1 MPTLAVDNSRRAR
14 ATVAPAVCAAGVLLL
29 EQLTG
34 GRDRRRYT
42 SCMPHGKRRIRTPP
56 ASVIAGLSRI
66 PGVGPSI
73 AADLYSLGIREV
85 AELRGRNAESLYA
98 ELCREVGTHVDRCA
112 LYVFRCAVYFA
123 SEPEPD
129 PELLKWWNWKDAR

>member
-1 MPTLAVDNSRRAR
+1 MPQRKPR
-14 ATVAPAVCAAGVLLL
+14 AT
-29 EQLTG
+29 
-34 GRDRRRYT
+34 
-42 SCMPHGKRRIRTPP
+42 TPP
-56 ASVIAGLSRI
+56 RSAIAELSRI

-98 ELCREVGTHVDRCA
+98 DLCREVGAHVDRCA

-123 SEPEPD
+123 SESKPD

>member
-1 MPTLAVDNSRRAR
+1 
-14 ATVAPAVCAAGVLLL
+14 
-29 EQLTG
+29 
-34 GRDRRRYT
+34 
-42 SCMPHGKRRIRTPP
+42 MPHGKRRIRTPP

>member
-1 MPTLAVDNSRRAR
+1 MPRKNESAR
-14 ATVAPAVCAAGVLLL
+14 ASA
-29 EQLTG
+29 
-34 GRDRRRYT
+34 
-42 SCMPHGKRRIRTPP
+42 
-56 ASVIAGLSRI
+56 IANLSRI

-98 ELCREVGTHVDRCA
+98 ELCRKVGKHVDRCA

-123 SEPEPD
+123 SESKHD
-129 PELLKWWNWKDAR
+129 PELLKWWNWKDGARRASPQ

>member
-1 MPTLAVDNSRRAR
+1 MPSKKPR
-14 ATVAPAVCAAGVLLL
+14 VA
-29 EQLTG
+29 
-34 GRDRRRYT
+34 
-42 SCMPHGKRRIRTPP
+42 TPP
-56 ASVIAGLSRI
+56 AETASASAIANLSRI

-85 AELRGRNAESLYA
+85 AQLRGRNAEALYA
-98 ELCREVGTHVDRCA
+98 DLCRKVGAHVDRCA

-123 SEPEPD
+123 SEPKPD